1 MFKIPEMKHRD
12 KYRYYLTRYGARGVC
27 EPRLANDCQVYRR
40 VQLRF
45 SCQILWVTREFGC
58 NGFEARMESFLRL

>member
-1 MFKIPEMKHRD
+1 MFKIPETKRQE

-40 VQLRF
+40 VGLRF
-45 SCQILWVTREFGC
+45 SCQTLWVTHEFGC
-58 NGFEARMESFLRL
+58 IEFEARMESFLRL

>member
-1 MFKIPEMKHRD
+1 MFIVGETKHRD

-45 SCQILWVTREFGC
+45 SCQILWVTREFGAL
-58 NGFEARMESFLRL
+58 NLE